1 MKKIL
6 IIFIL
11 FFCISISNAK
21 PIFTNIYLLLSI
33 PTGNYGK
40 ENYTEFLNGKE
51 GLAENGFG
59 IGFQKEIY
67 LQSNLSFIFDII
79 FTNNIIDRNKIK
91 NYFTEELSGYDYD
104 NIQITVYNI
113 PLEDGWINIPILV
126 GLKYRFL
133 NCISFVGH
141 IGVNYCFSPNIN
153 MFYTVNDR
161 YGFPGYFYCHT
172 KNDISREKVFSM
184 CYGLGVKLFSLYF
197 HSFMGNLIF
206 GVGKS
211 LAEYR
216 RETRRLQIINN
227 KYQIS
232 NDKLQIQNKKSN

>member
-1 MKKIL
+1 
-6 IIFIL
+6 
-11 FFCISISNAK
+11 
-21 PIFTNIYLLLSI
+21 
-33 PTGNYGK
+33 
-40 ENYTEFLNGKE
+40 
-51 GLAENGFG
+51 
-59 IGFQKEIY
+59 
-67 LQSNLSFIFDII
+67 
-79 FTNNIIDRNKIK
+79 
-91 NYFTEELSGYDYD
+91 
-104 NIQITVYNI
+104 
-113 PLEDGWINIPILV
+113 
-126 GLKYRFL
+126 
-133 NCISFVGH
+133 
-141 IGVNYCFSPNIN
+141 